1 MTYLEKKTSYRCK
14 FSHFLWNPDD
24 RNSDRRQ
31 QCYYIRWYRWVDQH
45 CIHQYLNRSP
55 NSTTMTSTNKV
66 SHFIRRRNSRTTAWK
81 HSLIAKK
88 KKTTRWMTTAIWRTS
103 GRLNTR
109 EGTQQIFIRGGSAPR
124 SNLLPFYIPFFMK
137 KVPLSSIFYW
147 QMVPLSHALFRTLH
161 LF

>member
-31 QCYYIRWYRWVDQH
+31 QCYCIRWYRWVDQH

-55 NSTTMTSTNKV
+55 NSTTMTSTNMV
-66 SHFIRRRNSRTTAWK
+66 SHVMRRRNRWTTAWK
-81 HSLIAKK
+81 QPDS
-88 KKTTRWMTTAIWRTS
+88 KKTTQWMTTAIWRTS

-147 QMVPLSHALFRTLH
+147 QMVPLSHALFRTLQP
-161 LF
+161 F